1 MAWNR
6 EHAGVA
12 AAPAVAIN
20 WSVTAMTEAAGR
32 LAAPGAWDL
41 PRAAAAV
48 GETVWW
54 VTLVDATLVRYHLRD
69 YERALASK
77 AVRRRKTEET
87 LEGLRYVRNQLGR
100 SVDPAEFVC
109 PAAGGDSTAW
119 AWRPLPEPG
128 LGGLAPRAR
137 QWELSRY
144 RAYQGRLA
152 GRDIARTFAR
162 CTEFLAQ
169 AAGLVG
175 GGAPPGPG
183 TPGLRAGSRPS
194 ARSAAASALLIRY
207 SDRRGILCQLLQT
220 ATARGCI
227 IGAVSARSVPEPAA
241 PVPGTRDGGPVVE
254 VSLHVQGK
262 YPLSGRAT
270 ALSEVE
276 DRGTPHHGG
285 RDSTGGAPPGRR
297 RHARLVPHRHVRGPA
312 PARRGQR
319 R

>member
-1 MAWNR
+1 MAWNHK
-6 EHAGVA
+6 HAGVA
-12 AAPAVAIN
+12 AAPPVAID
-20 WSVTAMTEAAGR
+20 WSVTAMTEAAVR
-32 LAAPGAWDL
+32 LSAPGAWDL

-77 AVRRRKTEET
+77 VVRRRKTEET

-109 PAAGGDSTAW
+109 PAADGDSTAW

-128 LGGLAPRAR
+128 LGALTPRAR

-144 RAYQGRLA
+144 RAYQARLA
-152 GRDIARTFAR
+152 GRDITRTFAR

-183 TPGLRAGSRPS
+183 SPGLRSGKQAASPVPPMSTPSSSADAAQSASSRPPAALDPA
-194 ARSAAASALLIRY
+194 ARRAVEGSFAGLRFIRGQLGYHADPATSSSHPPAAAPRPGPRAY
-207 SDRRGILCQLLQT
+207 HACPG
-220 ATARGCI
+220 
-227 IGAVSARSVPEPAA
+227 PAQRVH
-241 PVPGTRDGGPVVE
+241 P
-254 VSLHVQGK
+254 Q
-262 YPLSGRAT
+262 
-270 ALSEVE
+270 
-276 DRGTPHHGG
+276 
-285 RDSTGGAPPGRR
+285 PPGR
-297 RHARLVPHRHVRGPA
+297 GPA
-312 PARRGQR
+312 GRGIGRLRTLCAPAAG
-319 R
+319 

>member
-1 MAWNR
+1 MTWNH

-12 AAPAVAIN
+12 AAPPVAID

-32 LAAPGAWDL
+32 LAAPGDWDL

-54 VTLVDATLVRYHLRD
+54 VTLVDATLVRYHPRD

-100 SVDPAEFVC
+100 SVEPAEFVC
-109 PAAGGDSTAW
+109 PAAGGDGTAW

-128 LGGLAPRAR
+128 LGGLTPRAR
-137 QWELSRY
+137 HWELSRY

-152 GRDIARTFAR
+152 GRDITGTFAR

-175 GGAPPGPG
+175 GAPPGPG
-183 TPGLRAGSRPS
+183 SPGLRGRQAGPRARRRSGRPRAS
-194 ARSAAASALLIRY
+194 TRSASSVLV
-207 SDRRGILCQLLQT
+207 RG
-220 ATARGCI
+220 AN
-227 IGAVSARSVPEPAA
+227 PAGEW
-241 PVPGTRDGGPVVE
+241 P
-254 VSLHVQGK
+254 
-262 YPLSGRAT
+262 
-270 ALSEVE
+270 
-276 DRGTPHHGG
+276 TP
-285 RDSTGGAPPGRR
+285 RR
-297 RHARLVPHRHVRGPA
+297 RRA
-312 PARRGQR
+312 
-319 R
+319 

>member
-12 AAPAVAIN
+12 AAPAVAID
-20 WSVTAMTEAAGR
+20 WSVTAMTEAAAR

-109 PAAGGDSTAW
+109 PADGGDNTGW

-128 LGGLAPRAR
+128 VGGLTPRAR

-144 RAYQGRLA
+144 RAYQARLA

-175 GGAPPGPG
+175 HGAPPGPG
-183 TPGLRAGSRPS
+183 TQRLRGLA
-194 ARSAAASALLIRY
+194 
-207 SDRRGILCQLLQT
+207 
-220 ATARGCI
+220 
-227 IGAVSARSVPEPAA
+227 EPAA
-241 PVPGTRDGGPVVE
+241 PVPGT
-254 VSLHVQGK
+254 
-262 YPLSGRAT
+262 GRAGT
-270 ALSEVE
+270 RPRPACTCVRQVPASEL
-276 DRGTPHHGG
+276 
-285 RDSTGGAPPGRR
+285 AAAFPGIDDVD
-297 RHARLVPHRHVRGPA
+297 AVLVAEASPA
-312 PARRGQR
+312 GE
-319 R
+319 